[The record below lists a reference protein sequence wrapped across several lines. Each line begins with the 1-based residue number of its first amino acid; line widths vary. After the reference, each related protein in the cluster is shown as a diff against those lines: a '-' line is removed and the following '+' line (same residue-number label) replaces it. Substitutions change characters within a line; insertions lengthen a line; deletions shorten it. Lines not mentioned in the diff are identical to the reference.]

1 MAVIGVDTFAP
12 TPAAIGNSA
21 ISPTTAAAGQAA
33 ATAAAA
39 ATTKTQQQAGPQ
51 PLNTTGP
58 LGTSVN
64 IVT

>member
-1 MAVIGVDTFAP
+1 MAVIGVDSYAP
-12 TPAAIGNSA
+12 SPAAIGSSA
-21 ISPTTAAAGQAA
+21 ISPVTAAAGQAA

-39 ATTKTQQQAGPQ
+39 PAPATGQAGPQ

>member
-1 MAVIGVDTFAP
+1 MAVIGPDSFASTP
-12 TPAAIGNSA
+12 TPIGSSTTSPVPAA
-21 ISPTTAAAGQAA
+21 TGQAEA
-33 ATAAAA
+33 VAAAA
-39 ATTKTQQQAGPQ
+39 PPAPPQTGPQ